1 MSRVYWLLVL
11 AMVSFAPA
19 HADTPAPATATPPTV
34 ARVTE
39 KLPVSAFAQFD
50 FIEHARLSPDGSH
63 VAGVFGISGRQYI
76 IILPLYAGTEVPA
89 RVGLSDKLNV
99 NWVRWVGNDDVMAGV
114 QSQYDVKGQ
123 TWYLN
128 RIISVNRN
136 TKQVTKPMWNEAAQ
150 NADDVLWV
158 PHDGT
163 HKIIMALQ
171 TSIYTGHD
179 FWPKVYKVDVQTGK
193 SEVVLDSS
201 EGVSGWY
208 ADANGDVRVGV
219 ERDDDH
225 LRSYLRYRSGRNG
238 TFHIVDRA
246 NDQKNESLIR
256 PFVFLPGGDHGL
268 VISTDKDQHSTI
280 DEYDLAQNKFVKT
293 ITTAPG
299 FDIEPI
305 VAADGVTLL
314 GTRTE
319 AGGATWLDPALAD
332 LQGALAKSVPTATV
346 DITSLSDDRTKML
359 VLVHGPDMPG
369 ILYYLRTEEGIL
381 HKIAAIKAEI
391 GNRHLAEAKWVK
403 YKARDGLEIEAK
415 LTLPSGRDPKNLPI
429 IMLPHGGPWAH
440 DDMDFDYLS
449 QFLANRGYVVL
460 QPNFRGSDGY
470 GPEFE
475 QKSDGQLGLAMQ
487 DDISDGLKWV
497 VKQGYADPARACI
510 FGWSYGGYAAMWG
523 IAKDPDQY
531 RCGISMAGV
540 SSVNKQMRIY
550 DSVIDERAAKFQWSK
565 LSTDF
570 DAVSPI
576 NFVDK
581 IKAPL
586 LLLHG
591 KVDTTV
597 DVTQSRKMN
606 AKMLAAGRTVQYVEM
621 PLADHYA
628 LREADRATILTS
640 LEAFLDK
647 YNPADKAVAA
657 AN

>member
-1 MSRVYWLLVL
+1 
-11 AMVSFAPA
+11 
-19 HADTPAPATATPPTV
+19 
-34 ARVTE
+34 
-39 KLPVSAFAQFD
+39 
-50 FIEHARLSPDGSH
+50 
-63 VAGVFGISGRQYI
+63 
-76 IILPLYAGTEVPA
+76 
-89 RVGLSDKLNV
+89 
-99 NWVRWVGNDDVMAGV
+99 
-114 QSQYDVKGQ
+114 
-123 TWYLN
+123 
-128 RIISVNRN
+128 
-136 TKQVTKPMWNEAAQ
+136 
-150 NADDVLWV
+150 
-158 PHDGT
+158 
-163 HKIIMALQ
+163 
-171 TSIYTGHD
+171 
-179 FWPKVYKVDVQTGK
+179 
-193 SEVVLDSS
+193 
-201 EGVSGWY
+201 
-208 ADANGDVRVGV
+208 
-219 ERDDDH
+219 
-225 LRSYLRYRSGRNG
+225 
-238 TFHIVDRA
+238 
-246 NDQKNESLIR
+246 
-256 PFVFLPGGDHGL
+256 
-268 VISTDKDQHSTI
+268 
-280 DEYDLAQNKFVKT
+280 
-293 ITTAPG
+293 
-299 FDIEPI
+299 
-305 VAADGVTLL
+305 
-314 GTRTE
+314 
-319 AGGATWLDPALAD
+319 
-332 LQGALAKSVPTATV
+332 
-346 DITSLSDDRTKML
+346 
-359 VLVHGPDMPG
+359 
-369 ILYYLRTEEGIL
+369 LYYLRTEEGIL

-415 LTLPSGRDPKNLPI
+415 LTLPSGRNPKNLPI

-487 DDISDGLKWV
+487 DDISDGLKWA

-523 IAKDPDQY
+523 LVKDPDQY

-550 DSVIDERAAKFQWSK
+550 DSIIDERAAKFHWSK

-606 AKMLAAGRTVQYVEM
+606 AKMLAAGKTVQYVEM

-628 LREADRATILTS
+628 LREADRVTILTS
-640 LEAFLDK
+640 LETFLDK